1 MGLKICLG
9 RKPTFV
15 DWRQDLK
22 LRQAWL
28 ADGLVAAMTR
38 GEWSWWVCDGDD
50 GGLDGLDGAV
60 HDISRPE
67 LAVTTHLT
75 DEHSLSLIEP
85 ASLVF
90 FVNVAQLTR
99 HTRLIHVTPH

>member
-1 MGLKICLG
+1 M
-9 RKPTFV
+9 
-15 DWRQDLK
+15 
-22 LRQAWL
+22 
-28 ADGLVAAMTR
+28 AAMTR

-99 HTRLIHVTPH
+99 HTRIIHVTPH